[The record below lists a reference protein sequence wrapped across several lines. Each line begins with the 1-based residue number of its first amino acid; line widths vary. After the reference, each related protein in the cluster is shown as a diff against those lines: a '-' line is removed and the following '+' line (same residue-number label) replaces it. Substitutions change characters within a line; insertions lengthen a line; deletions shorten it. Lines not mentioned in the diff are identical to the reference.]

1 MTDSMPALARR
12 ERASLVELLE
22 ELTDGEWARPSLCDD
37 WSVREVAIHVVSYD
51 DLGWP
56 GLPMAFIRGG
66 LRVDSVNAHTLA
78 LHADLSN
85 EEVIELVRR
94 CEKPRGLTSALNGA
108 IALTDGLI
116 HQQDIRRALDRPREI
131 PAERLLPALDFALK
145 APTLPAKQNA
155 RSLRQVATDCD
166 WPGGTGDEVAGLAES
181 LVMAI
186 AGRPVTLDEM
196 SGPGSSH
203 WPSAATVPGHDFA
216 VELVDC
222 NDNRLVAVGPKVRL
236 RNVSKQLGCAT

>member
-155 RSLRQVATDCD
+155 RGLQLVATDHD
-166 WPGGTGDEVAGLAES
+166 WSHGTGDEVAGPAES
-181 LVMAI
+181 LLMAV
-186 AGRPVTLDEM
+186 AGRPVALEEL
-196 SGPGSSH
+196 SGPGL
-203 WPSAATVPGHDFA
+203 AALAD
-216 VELVDC
+216 
-222 NDNRLVAVGPKVRL
+222 RVG
-236 RNVSKQLGCAT
+236 

>member
-1 MTDSMPALARR
+1 MSNHMATLARH
-12 ERASLVELLE
+12 ERTSLVELLQN
-22 ELTDGEWARPSLCDD
+22 LTRDEWDRPSLCAS